1 MKKELRLN
9 IGLIAVLSILFCA
22 QQVTGQEK
30 GDSERTMV
38 LKQVKSLLKESDTFK
53 AIEFVNSQGEP
64 QVVAKRYSDLVK
76 DLYWKEHTIPDVVT
90 IARAGIQYCLTKT
103 QELAKDDPEGAVQL
117 QRMARV
123 ISYNLASFTWPGWD
137 EKDIVIS
144 QHDLTAGLDAA
155 KLHLRLVNE
164 LKEEPMRFSIAYWV
178 LGAQYMAA
186 GEHDK
191 AIDAFVSSM
200 ERAKEAN
207 DKESELL
214 ALGYIGVIKI
224 VQGEKKAEG
233 QKQLDEAIEG
243 FNKLNTEDSNF
254 FIEQLKTALQ
264 VFAK

>member
-30 GDSERTMV
+30 EDSERTMV
-38 LKQVKSLLKESDTFK
+38 LKQVKLILKESDTFK

-64 QVVAKRYSDLVK
+64 QMVAKKYSNLVK
-76 DLYWKEHTIPDVVT
+76 DLYWKEHAISDVVT
-90 IARAGIQYCLTKT
+90 IARAGIQYCLTT
-103 QELAKDDPEGAVQL
+103 AHELAKYDSEGALQL
-117 QRMARV
+117 KRMARV

-144 QHDLTAGLDAA
+144 QSDLLAGLDAA
-155 KLHLRLVNE
+155 KLNLRLVNE
-164 LKEEPMRFSIAYWV
+164 LKEEPIRFSIAYWV
-178 LGAQYMAA
+178 LGAQYVAA
-186 GEHDK
+186 GENDK

-243 FNKLNTEDSNF
+243 LNKLNTEDAKF
-254 FIEQLKTALQ
+254 FIDQLKTALK
-264 VFAK
+264 VFTK